1 MSSRSSLVA
10 HDRKDLLSC
19 LLPLP
24 PADSRLWVPRSR
36 GAPRIALVRA
46 LLALVWAAALV
57 AVVGGDVTSTS
68 SDVPTAAAALLASYP
83 VIDVLASIVGAR
95 GTGSS
100 GRALRIN
107 AAISTLAVAAI
118 AITASGSDAGAA
130 LAAFGAWAAV
140 SGAIQLALAI
150 RRHRAQGRQLPLIV
164 SGGLSTIAGIAFIA
178 GSGMDHA
185 HLAMVAGYMALGALL
200 FLLSAVLTP
209 TAAPTGR

>member
-1 MSSRSSLVA
+1 MRRA
-10 HDRKDLLSC
+10 
-19 LLPLP
+19 
-24 PADSRLWVPRSR
+24 
-36 GAPRIALVRA
+36 ITLVRA

-57 AVVGGDVTSTS
+57 VAVGGDVTSTS

-118 AITASGSDAGAA
+118 AATAFGVDAGAA

>member
-1 MSSRSSLVA
+1 MSASFAANRFAPLGSS
-10 HDRKDLLSC
+10 
-19 LLPLP
+19 
-24 PADSRLWVPRSR
+24 SR
-36 GAPRIALVRA
+36 GAPRITLVRA

-57 AVVGGDVTSTS
+57 VALGDDVTSTS

-107 AAISTLAVAAI
+107 AVISTLAVAAI
-118 AITASGSDAGAA
+118 AATAFGVDAGAV
-130 LAAFGAWAAV
+130 LVAFGAWAAV

-150 RRHRAQGRQLPLIV
+150 RRHRAQGRPLPLIV
-164 SGGLSTIAGIAFIA
+164 SGGLSTIVGIAFIA
-178 GSGMDHA
+178 ASGKDQV

-200 FLLSAVLTP
+200 FLLSAVRTP

>member
-1 MSSRSSLVA
+1 MPASFPADRFAPLGSSSRSA
-10 HDRKDLLSC
+10 
-19 LLPLP
+19 P
-24 PADSRLWVPRSR
+24 PITV
-36 GAPRIALVRA
+36 VRA

-83 VIDVLASIVGAR
+83 VIDVLASILEAR
-95 GTGSS
+95 RTGSS
-100 GRALRIN
+100 GRALRMN
-107 AAISTLAVAAI
+107 AAISTLAVVAI
-118 AITASGSDAGAA
+118 AATAVGADAGAA

-140 SGAIQLALAI
+140 SGAIQLVQAI

-178 GSGMDHA
+178 GSGMDNA

-200 FLLSAVLTP
+200 FLLSAVRTR
-209 TAAPTGR
+209 TAAATGQ

>member
-1 MSSRSSLVA
+1 MSASFAASQVSPRGSRPRDV
-10 HDRKDLLSC
+10 
-19 LLPLP
+19 
-24 PADSRLWVPRSR
+24 SRV
-36 GAPRIALVRA
+36 ALVRA
-46 LLALVWAAALV
+46 LFALVWAAALV
-57 AVVGGDVTSTS
+57 VAVGDDVTSTS

-95 GTGSS
+95 GTGSG

-118 AITASGSDAGAA
+118 AATAFGVDAGAT

-185 HLAMVAGYMALGALL
+185 HLTMVAGYMALGALL

-209 TAAPTGR
+209 TAEPTGR